1 MFDIMKHYAIFLM
14 VFLLINA
21 CSDSTTEKANAEAT
35 DEKVADDA
43 HTSQNSLEY
52 WGTYTGELPCADCEG
67 IKVMLIITESD
78 EFKRKISFIGKD
90 NEVIVEKG
98 KIKWLEGG
106 SVIELHDVDP
116 PRLFRV
122 GENSITQLDEDGEV
136 ITGKLAKMYVLQKQ
150 R

>member
-1 MFDIMKHYAIFLM
+1 MKHYAIFIL

-21 CSDSTTEKANAEAT
+21 CSDSTTEKANTEVS

-52 WGTYTGELPCADCEG
+52 WGTYVGKLLCADCEG
-67 IKVMLIITESD
+67 IKILLIITEND
-78 EFKRKISFIGKD
+78 EFKRKMTYIGKG
-90 NEVIVEKG
+90 NEVFEEKG
-98 KIKWLEGG
+98 KIKWREGG
-106 SVIELHDVDP
+106 RVIELHDVDH
-116 PRLFRV
+116 PRLYKV

-136 ITGKLAKMYVLQKQ
+136 ITGELARMYVLQKQ